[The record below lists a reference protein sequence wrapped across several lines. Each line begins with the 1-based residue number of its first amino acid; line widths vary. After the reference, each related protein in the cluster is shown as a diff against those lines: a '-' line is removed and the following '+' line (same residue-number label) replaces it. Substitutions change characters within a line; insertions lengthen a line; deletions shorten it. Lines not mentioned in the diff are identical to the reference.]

1 MFLIRKIIGDIYDP
15 TLRIS
20 FIINTNYRKLLSFS
34 IFKNRKNETNTT
46 QISSTSEYLLCFWKK
61 RKLQVV

>member
-15 TLRIS
+15 NLRIS

-34 IFKNRKNETNTT
+34 IFKNRKNEVCLNETL
-46 QISSTSEYLLCFWKK
+46 II
-61 RKLQVV
+61 